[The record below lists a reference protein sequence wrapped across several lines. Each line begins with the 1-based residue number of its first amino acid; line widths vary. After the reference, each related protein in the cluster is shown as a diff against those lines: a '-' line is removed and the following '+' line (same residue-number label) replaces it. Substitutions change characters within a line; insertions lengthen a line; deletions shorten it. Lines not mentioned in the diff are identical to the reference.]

1 METLHRAMSTRP
13 LRLVSTTLVGSRQF
27 RMDIF
32 SESVLNERLDTAQ
45 SYRNEEET
53 GTALHDSGLSRED
66 VYITTKFSG
75 RDGLDVNTSI
85 HDSVKWVR
93 TLVSIW
99 NSRLNLPRGR

>member
-1 METLHRAMSTRP
+1 METLHRAMSTKP
-13 LRLVSTTLVGSRQF
+13 LRLVLTTLVCPYQCPQTPHSIVGGY
-27 RMDIF
+27 
-32 SESVLNERLDTAQ
+32 LDTAQ
-45 SYRNEEET
+45 AYRNEQET
-53 GTALHDSGLSRED
+53 GSALQNSGLARED